1 MPKALISWQQPRLV
15 LFSHEQVHF
24 HSGLRRDLF
33 LPVLHGVQLILAHFD
48 GDLLDRKLDKSRL
61 FELSII
67 CLLLLGLQKVLCLCS
82 QVDSEG
88 LHW

>member
-1 MPKALISWQQPRLV
+1 M
-15 LFSHEQVHF
+15 
-24 HSGLRRDLF
+24 LR
-33 LPVLHGVQLILAHFD
+33 GVQLILAHFD
-48 GDLLDRKLDKSRL
+48 GDLPDQKLDKSRL